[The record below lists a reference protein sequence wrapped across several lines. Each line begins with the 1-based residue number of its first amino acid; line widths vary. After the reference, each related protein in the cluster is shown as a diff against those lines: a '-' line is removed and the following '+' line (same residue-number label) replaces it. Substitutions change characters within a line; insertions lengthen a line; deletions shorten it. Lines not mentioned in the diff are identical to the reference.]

1 MKIINKLNS
10 FIKIQIFICLVLSTN
25 VGFADTDSGANSNAK
40 HSTTDLSD
48 FNDKTN
54 QDKKEDRIKNST
66 NNNFHEIMS
75 TKGGC
80 AASCC
85 AGNGPVQKVDDSKKK
100 LNRQN
105 IKKKFGWFSRS
116 K

>member
-1 MKIINKLNS
+1 MQIINKLNS
-10 FIKIQIFICLVLSTN
+10 IIKIHIFIYLVLSTN
-25 VGFADTDSGANSNAK
+25 VGFANTDSGANSNSK
-40 HSTTDLSD
+40 HSTTDVSD
-48 FNDKTN
+48 FNDKTK
-54 QDKKEDRIKNST
+54 QDKKENRIKNST

-85 AGNGPVQKVDDSKKK
+85 AGNSPVQKVDDSKKK
-100 LNRQN
+100 SNRQN
-105 IKKKFGWFSRS
+105 IKKKFWWFSRS

>member
-1 MKIINKLNS
+1 MQIINKLNS
-10 FIKIQIFICLVLSTN
+10 IIKIHIFIYLVLSTN
-25 VGFADTDSGANSNAK
+25 VGFANTDSGANSNSK
-40 HSTTDLSD
+40 HSTTDVSD
-48 FNDKTN
+48 FNDKTK
-54 QDKKEDRIKNST
+54 QDKKENRIKNST

-100 LNRQN
+100 LNNSILQKIAEKCEN
-105 IKKKFGWFSRS
+105 V
-116 K
+116 

>member
-1 MKIINKLNS
+1 
-10 FIKIQIFICLVLSTN
+10 
-25 VGFADTDSGANSNAK
+25 
-40 HSTTDLSD
+40 
-48 FNDKTN
+48 
-54 QDKKEDRIKNST
+54 
-66 NNNFHEIMS
+66 MS

-105 IKKKFGWFSRS
+105 IKRNLGGSLDLVILLILKILNYN
-116 K
+116 